1 MINCLQLTTVDSLSF
16 YVTFG
21 CELDTVGRRQSMN
34 LLVGDII
41 KMKKPHPCGSK
52 EWELLRVGMDFRMK
66 CTGCEHQVMLPRVQV
81 EKNIRGI
88 VRNGESL
95 TPAQLKGETAGGNV

>member
-1 MINCLQLTTVDSLSF
+1 
-16 YVTFG
+16 
-21 CELDTVGRRQSMN
+21 MN

-66 CTGCEHQVMLPRVQV
+66 CTGCGHQVMLPRVQA
-81 EKNIRGI
+81 EKNIRGV
-88 VRNGESL
+88 VR
-95 TPAQLKGETAGGNV
+95 AGETLSLEQVKISAPAEGN

>member
-1 MINCLQLTTVDSLSF
+1 
-16 YVTFG
+16 
-21 CELDTVGRRQSMN
+21 MN

-66 CTGCEHQVMLPRVQV
+66 CTGCGHQVMLPRVQA
-81 EKNIRGI
+81 EKNIRGV
-88 VRNGESL
+88 VRAGEMLSL
-95 TPAQLKGETAGGNV
+95 EQVKMSAPAEGN